1 MIDHTGVWMID
12 PEFAM
17 YGPMG
22 FDVGKF
28 HANLMLMLFA
38 THGHERTK
46 PAQKQQ
52 YVEQRGGREC
62 PWSWD
67 SVPFVQSF
75 CAAVGT
81 CSYCIATSKSMLLVV
96 ERVSKDSSR

>member
-1 MIDHTGVWMID
+1 MQAGARLPICSTPARAGSIMIDQTGVWMID

-28 HANLMLMLFA
+28 HANLLLMLFA

-46 PAQKQQ
+46 PAQGQQ
-52 YVEQRGGREC
+52 YAQQRGGCVCGARAG
-62 PWSWD
+62 
-67 SVPFVQSF
+67 V
-75 CAAVGT
+75 
-81 CSYCIATSKSMLLVV
+81 
-96 ERVSKDSSR
+96 

>member
-1 MIDHTGVWMID
+1 MQAHTLTHTTGSIMIDDSGVWMID

-28 HANLMLMLFA
+28 HANLLLMLFA

-46 PAQKQQ
+46 PAQQQQ
-52 YVEQRGGREC
+52 YAQQRGSEG
-62 PWSWD
+62 
-67 SVPFVQSF
+67 
-75 CAAVGT
+75 
-81 CSYCIATSKSMLLVV
+81 L
-96 ERVSKDSSR
+96 